1 MPEFVTIAQKS
12 DVPEGES
19 KAFTCGKHR
28 IALFNVEGAYHAIS
42 DTCPHA
48 GGPLSEGW
56 VDGTEVTCPW
66 HGWTFD
72 VRYCEE
78 DRRDGVCRY
87 RVLVDGEDIKVE
99 LPD

>member
-1 MPEFVTIAQKS
+1 MPEIVTIAQKS
-12 DVPEGES
+12 DLPAGES
-19 KAFTCGKHR
+19 KAITCGKHR
-28 IALFNVEGAYHAIS
+28 IALFNIDGEFYAIS

-72 VRYCEE
+72 VTYSED